1 MKHWKNLLVCL
12 LAGVLALGVLTAC
25 SGLGSVN
32 TGTDA
37 EKAAELARQLGV
49 AYAPELDST
58 AKAVAEWFVQ
68 EPDSL
73 RVSGLDLV
81 YTVALDADSN
91 MSHTDDL
98 NAFLY
103 WSGCYGVPKDVT
115 VALLLDDSAAM
126 TAWLYAPQADSAAA
140 ELLDDAVGHNEKWA
154 RPSSTTTAPPMSWQ
168 CSGKHRR
175 SKGRS
180 VERPFFGSG
189 ISTVNALRC
198 LTFERSEHIHD

>member
-37 EKAAELARQLGV
+37 EKAAELARQLKV
-49 AYAPELDST
+49 AYAPELDNT

-81 YTVALDADSN
+81 YTVALDADGN
-91 MSHTDDL
+91 MGYTDDL
-98 NAFLY
+98 NKFLY
-103 WSGCYGVPKDVT
+103 WSGCYGVPDDVT
-115 VALLLDDSAAM
+115 V
-126 TAWLYAPQADSAAA
+126 
-140 ELLDDAVGHNEKWA
+140 G
-154 RPSSTTTAPPMSWQ
+154 
-168 CSGKHRR
+168 
-175 SKGRS
+175 
-180 VERPFFGSG
+180 
-189 ISTVNALRC
+189 
-198 LTFERSEHIHD
+198 